1 VVLLALHFRSLVPTL
16 IALVPKVVGAIGMFF
31 AMALG
36 GVELNPANCMALPL
50 TLGIGLV
57 FGIHAVH
64 RCLEAP
70 GALLVR
76 GGTGKA
82 IALSALTTIASF
94 GTLMAASHP
103 GIFSLGYVMATGV
116 AANML
121 ATFLLVPPLVV
132 LFKNW
137 LG

>member
-1 VVLLALHFRSLVPTL
+1 
-16 IALVPKVVGAIGMFF
+16 MFF

-36 GVELNPANCMALPL
+36 GIELNPANCMALPL

-70 GALLVR
+70 DALLVR

-132 LFKNW
+132 VFRKW
-137 LG
+137 LV